1 MIIVGLSDLI
11 SCLIRG
17 VRCEP
22 ADFRPVPATRKLRK
36 SRLELKSNNL
46 AESGFSYLPHINAI
60 ELVESEWP
68 GNRFADGNF
77 TLMTAGFGTIFT
89 AMICQRLLIISAISV
104 MAFADAVTASVEWQV
119 IKVNGR
125 DFLAVDNIAK
135 FYGFPD
141 PAFEGK
147 NVRLK
152 NDKNELQFMLDSREM
167 LINGVR
173 NWLSYPVFVHDGK
186 VVVSRIDLAKTLEPQ
201 LRPSMIQNLPR
212 VQTIVLDPGHGGFDK
227 GAISSYGYEK
237 DYALD
242 VARQLRPLLQGKGFR
257 VIMTRESDV
266 FVPLELRAHI
276 ANTTRDS
283 IFVSLHFNAT
293 DHDPAATG
301 FEIYSL
307 TPRGAPSTYEDN
319 LTLAA
324 INIQNGNP
332 VDNASIELSS
342 CIYHSLLG
350 HIGEFDRGIK
360 RARFAVLRL
369 TKVPAVLV
377 EGGFLTERGESR
389 LIANPEWRKKLADA
403 ICVGID
409 NFRTLAGAKKRP
421 LVLADYRREVPVPPP
436 AANQPLQN
444 PFAPATLS
452 LQSTPPP
459 EPTAESPAPSPS
471 VSSAPPER

>member
-1 MIIVGLSDLI
+1 MIGHRFI
-11 SCLIRG
+11 
-17 VRCEP
+17 
-22 ADFRPVPATRKLRK
+22 AT
-36 SRLELKSNNL
+36 
-46 AESGFSYLPHINAI
+46 AI
-60 ELVESEWP
+60 CAL
-68 GNRFADGNF
+68 
-77 TLMTAGFGTIFT
+77 
-89 AMICQRLLIISAISV
+89 
-104 MAFADAVTASVEWQV
+104 AFAGTTIAAVEWQV

-125 DFLAVDNIAK
+125 DFLSVDNIAQ

-141 PAFEGK
+141 PAVEGK

-152 NDKNELQFMLDSREM
+152 NDRNELQFMIDSREM

-173 NWLSYPVFVHDGK
+173 NWLSYPIFVHDGK

-212 VQTIVLDPGHGGFDK
+212 VQTVVLDPGHGGFDK
-227 GAISSYGYEK
+227 GAISPYGYEK
-237 DYALD
+237 DYVLD
-242 VARQLRPLLQGKGFR
+242 VARQLRPLLQAKGFR
-257 VIMTRESDV
+257 VIMTRESDA

-293 DHDPAATG
+293 DRDPAATG

-324 INIQNGNP
+324 VNIQNGNP
-332 VDNASIELSS
+332 VDTASVELSS

-377 EGGFLTERGESR
+377 EGGFLTERGESQ

-403 ICVGID
+403 ICIGID

-421 LVLADYRREVPVPPP
+421 LLLADYRRQIPP
-436 AANQPLQN
+436 AAPASN
-444 PFAPATLS
+444 PPVQSLAAPPTLS
-452 LQSTPPP
+452 LQSTPPAP
-459 EPTAESPAPSPS
+459 PTAESPAPSAS
-471 VSSAPPER
+471 VSAPPPEK